1 VTAGPG
7 EVLARVDEELRG
19 LWAARPAP
27 GEMPTGRARTANLVV
42 VASTPAL
49 AQAWGAILDEV
60 VQNVPARA
68 IVVGLDPDGA
78 DGLEASV
85 SSVCSPGGGGAPGVC
100 SERVSLVARGAMC
113 GRVPSVAR
121 SLCLSDVTTTLV
133 WLGRVHTDDPAF
145 APLAEDAGRIVL
157 DAAQGSIASLA
168 NVVYWTRARAAGDR
182 PGLAD
187 LTWTRL
193 SIWQEMCARMFDEP
207 RLRALAA
214 HVTAVTVTQASE
226 AGARLGPEGALLLA
240 WLATRL
246 GWKAAS
252 LGGKLRLLR
261 ADGAP
266 VKVAL
271 RALPGSMEAPRL
283 QALSI
288 EASEPGEGGLAMNG
302 RITRDDEAATWTLE
316 VIPPSGSGERSR
328 LEHRIRMVASETAA
342 LLERTLRRPLRD
354 EALVDAV
361 AWADQ
366 LRGEELACA

>member
-1 VTAGPG
+1 VNPRPS
-7 EVLARVDEELRG
+7 EVLARVDDELRG
-19 LWAARPAP
+19 LWSARPAP
-27 GEMPTGRARTANLVV
+27 GETPTARARTANLVV

-49 AQAWGAILDEV
+49 AETWQAIIDDV

-85 SSVCSPGGGGAPGVC
+85 SGVCAPSSGGAPAVC

-113 GRVPSVAR
+113 ERVPSVVG

-145 APLAEDAGRIVL
+145 GPLASGAGRIVL
-157 DAAQGSIASLA
+157 DASQGSVMSLA
-168 NVVYWTRARAAGDR
+168 NVVYWSRALPVGER

-193 SIWQEMCARMFDEP
+193 SIWQELCARMFDEP
-207 RLRALAA
+207 RLRTLAT
-214 HVTAVTVTQASE
+214 HVTSLAVTQASDP
-226 AGARLGPEGALLLA
+226 GAPLGAEGGLLLA

-246 GWKAAS
+246 GWKATS
-252 LGGKLRLLR
+252 LGGKLRLVR

-266 VKVAL
+266 VKVSL
-271 RALPGSMEAPRL
+271 RAQPRGTLAPSRL
-283 QALSI
+283 QSLSL
-288 EASEPGEGGLAMNG
+288 EASEAGLSMTGSIRREDETAM
-302 RITRDDEAATWTLE
+302 WTLD
-316 VIPPSGSGERSR
+316 VGPSAGGERKR
-328 LEHRIRMVASETAA
+328 LEHRVRLVTSETAR
-342 LLERTLRRPLRD
+342 LLERTLRRPVCD
-354 EALVDAV
+354 YALVDAV